1 MRVVVQGVTELKFS
15 EREAQSIGGE
25 RRFPR
30 KERVLKVL
38 LMEKPI
44 IRLVTCG
51 SVDDGKSTLIG
62 RLLVETDSVPDDT
75 IDAAKS
81 VRRSGSTIRAGEID
95 FSLLTDGLE
104 AEREQGIT
112 IDVAYRSMN
121 LLNGRRLIIADAPG
135 HEQYTRNMAVAASRS
150 DIALVLIDATR
161 GIRTQTLRH
170 LTICSLM
177 GVTKIAVVINKL
189 DGVGYSEQVY
199 NQIREGLV
207 QTVERL
213 EITSLQ
219 FIPVSAL
226 AGDNVVY
233 STGAMPWYCG
243 PTLLEYIQEWDIQN
257 AGENLPRLNVQM
269 ISRAKNFRGLA
280 GTVVGGKF
288 SVGDEVAVLPSKKTA
303 KISQI
308 STFGGD
314 LLSAEDGHAVTLVL
328 EPEVDATR
336 GDIVELST
344 KSSTPADRFATTL
357 VWLGE
362 ADLIHSKS
370 YFLISGSTQVPAI
383 VTNVKYVL
391 NINNGEHDAA
401 RVLKTN
407 EIGVVELATDA
418 PIGLISYGQNRFKGN
433 FILVD
438 RGTMNTVGAGMVTHA
453 LRRSANISEHHYEL
467 DREARAKQKNQRAKV
482 VWLTGLSGSGKSSI
496 ANALEKKL
504 FSLGM
509 HSYVLDGDNMRLGL
523 NKDLGFT
530 REDRAENVRR
540 VSEVAHVLY
549 DAGLITIV
557 ALVSPYAAD
566 RSQARALFPE
576 SDFAEVWV
584 NTPTE
589 VCAQRDPKRLYIKA
603 ASGELPNLTGVG
615 QEYQAPEEP
624 ILTLDG
630 TVELDLNV
638 KILVDRI
645 FGS

>member
-1 MRVVVQGVTELKFS
+1 
-15 EREAQSIGGE
+15 
-25 RRFPR
+25 
-30 KERVLKVL
+30 
-38 LMEKPI
+38 MEKPV

-75 IDAAKS
+75 VDAAKS
-81 VRRSGSTIRAGEID
+81 VRRSGSTIKAGDID

-150 DIALVLIDATR
+150 DIALVLVDATR

-189 DGVGYSEQVY
+189 DGVEYSQKVCQDIE
-199 NQIREGLV
+199 EGLKE
-207 QTVERL
+207 TIERL
-213 EITSLQ
+213 EIANIQ
-219 FIPVSAL
+219 FVPVSAL
-226 AGDNVVY
+226 AGDNVVLG
-233 STGAMPWYCG
+233 TENMPWYNG
-243 PTLLEYIQEWDIQN
+243 PTLLEYIQEWD
-257 AGENLPRLNVQM
+257 AEDKPENLPRLNVQM
-269 ISRAKNFRGLA
+269 ISRAENFRGLA
-280 GTVVGGKF
+280 GTIIGGKF
-288 SVGDEVAVLPSKKTA
+288 AVGDDVAVLPSKKTA
-303 KISQI
+303 KIAQI

-314 LLSAEDGHAVTLVL
+314 LALAEDGQAVTLVL
-328 EPEVDATR
+328 EPDVDATR
-336 GDIVELST
+336 GDVIELAA
-344 KSSTPADRFATTL
+344 KASSPADRFSATV

-362 ADLIHSKS
+362 SDLVHSKS
-370 YFLISGSTQVPAI
+370 YFLISGSTQVPTI
-383 VTNVKYVL
+383 VTNIRHVL
-391 NINNGEHDAA
+391 NINNGEHDPA

-418 PIGLISYGQNRFKGN
+418 PIALIPYKQDRFKGN

-438 RGTMNTVGAGMVTHA
+438 RATMNTVGAGMVTHA
-453 LRRSANISEHHYEL
+453 LRRSANVSEHHYEI
-467 DREARAKQKNQRAKV
+467 DRVARSSQKNQKAKV
-482 VWLTGLSGSGKSSI
+482 VWLTGLSGSGKSTL

-509 HSYVLDGDNMRLGL
+509 HAYVLDGDNMRLGL

-540 VSEVAHVLY
+540 VSEVAHALY
-549 DAGLITIV
+549 DAGLVTIV
-557 ALVSPYAAD
+557 ALVSPFAED
-566 RSQARALFPE
+566 RAQAKNLFPGE
-576 SDFAEVWV
+576 DFAEVWV
-584 NTPTE
+584 KTPAE
-589 VCAQRDPKRLYIKA
+589 VCAARDPKGLYKKA

-615 QEYQAPEEP
+615 QDYDPPEYAD
-624 ILTLDG
+624 IVLDG
-630 TVELDLNV
+630 TREVDENV
-638 KILVDRI
+638 QKLLSWLLTDTN
-645 FGS
+645 